1 MWTFKKFLFESM
13 LLEDKVDFILNKQGD
28 KAWAAYEN
36 DKGQGK
42 PDKKDAKGVINT
54 LSGWSEKNLQWL
66 VNSYIKG
73 QFSLE
78 DKGRIN
84 DLLGNFEKFKRKL
97 EKKDLNQYKNIDDIE
112 DTLSNFTE
120 EDAKSNKQLA
130 KEQETKYFK
139 DKDAVLFYEGGGI
152 KVIIPKTKETSC
164 HFGIGTKWC
173 TAATSSNNRFDSYSK
188 NGNLYIVITD
198 DGRKYQFYFRSKT
211 QQFMDEKDHSIN
223 NWPELIKKYPAL
235 MTAFE
240 KIAKKVGFLP
250 LIKDPDDADYLKA
263 VKNDRHQTVKDL
275 EVMKKPLS
283 KEAADYVLSIDGS
296 MISSYPHAF
305 TKEYAIDYFK
315 NEYNNSYSQTAI
327 LNGWLTNM
335 VKEVSEKEFKE
346 ILDYLISKKRSSVIY
361 GVIKNI
367 FQTTTLEKAYGKWIK
382 DLSLDDKKKLC
393 KMEKDLIEFFEDDLP
408 ETMKIKIID
417 EDPTLL
423 KQFTKATPKMK
434 QAAQWAEDRIKRK
447 SRGF

>member
-1 MWTFKKFLFESM
+1 MLAFKTFLFENL
-13 LLEDKVDFILNKQGD
+13 LLEDKVAFILDKQGD
-28 KAWAAYEN
+28 KAWAAYEK

-42 PDKKDAKGVINT
+42 PDEKDAKGVINA
-54 LSGWSEKNLQWL
+54 LSKWSEKNLQWL

-84 DLLGNFEKFKRKL
+84 DLLGSFEKFKRKL
-97 EKKDLNQYKNIDDIE
+97 EKKDLNQYKSIEEIE
-112 DTLSNFTE
+112 DKLAEFTE

-130 KEQETKYFK
+130 KEQEAKYFK

-173 TAATSSNNRFDSYSK
+173 TAATSAHNRFEDYAKS
-188 NGNLYIVITD
+188 GNLYIVFTD

-223 NWPELIKKYPAL
+223 NWPELVKKYPVII
-235 MTAFE
+235 TAFE
-240 KIAKKVGFLP
+240 KIAKKTGFLP

-263 VKNDRHQTVKDL
+263 VKNDLRQTVKDL

-283 KEAADYVLSIDGS
+283 KEAADYAMSKDESMLSGYS
-296 MISSYPHAF
+296 HAF
-305 TKEYAIDYFK
+305 TKEYAIEYFK
-315 NEYNNSYSQTAI
+315 NEGSSHRQAAI

-335 VKEVSEKEFKE
+335 KGEVTEKEFKE
-346 ILDYLISKKRSSVIY
+346 ILDALISKKRSSVIY
-361 GVIKNI
+361 GVFKNV
-367 FQTTTLEKAYGKWIK
+367 FQTSDLEKVYGKWIN
-382 DLSLDDKKKLC
+382 DLSLDVKEQLTRLD
-393 KMEKDLIEFFEDDLP
+393 KDLIEFFEDDLP
-408 ETMKIKIID
+408 EKVKIKMLD
-417 EDPTLL
+417 EDPDLL
-423 KQFTKATPKMK
+423 KKFARATPKMK
-434 QAAQWAEDRIKRK
+434 QAAQWAADRIKRK